1 MPASRIISLQASPDD
16 LPPMLRR
23 NQRRP
28 WSEQQTAEQG
38 LPEPAAPETLSWK
51 RHLLRLLVAA
61 CALMAAGG
69 AWSDQPQEIKI
80 GYLRQP
86 PSKIRISLIDVPAG
100 NDGLAGAQ
108 LATEDDNATGRFLN
122 QHYAVVEKLLGEG
135 DDAVAAMNALA
146 DQGASFIVTSLD
158 ADRLLQVADAGRARG
173 VTLINAL
180 ALDERLREQ
189 DCRANVIHVAPT
201 RAMLADALAQ
211 YLVWKKWTKWML
223 LTGSHD
229 NDALFA
235 DALRHAATRFGA
247 KIVEQREF
255 KDNGGARRT
264 DSGVAEIQRQMPVV
278 TQGAPEHDVLVAADE
293 SEVFAGYLPYRT
305 WDARPVAG
313 SAGLVPT
320 TWNAAFDQWGAVQL
334 QNRFTK
340 AYQRPMTAHDMQVW
354 TAVRMIGEAGARGGS
369 AEPGK
374 MLAYMKSPEFSVAA
388 FKGQKLTL
396 RDWNLQLRQPILLFD
411 GRNTVSVSPQEG
423 FLHQVSALD
432 TLGLDRPETKC
443 RLK

>member
-1 MPASRIISLQASPDD
+1 
-16 LPPMLRR
+16 
-23 NQRRP
+23 
-28 WSEQQTAEQG
+28 
-38 LPEPAAPETLSWK
+38 
-51 RHLLRLLVAA
+51 LLRFFLAVCVLTFSSQAV
-61 CALMAAGG
+61 
-69 AWSDQPQEIKI
+69 WSADEPVDIKI
-80 GYLRQP
+80 GYLRQL
-86 PSKIRISLIDVPAG
+86 PSKLRLSLIDVPSA

-108 LATEDDNATGRFLN
+108 LAIDDDNATGRFLN
-122 QHYAVVEKLLGEG
+122 QHYTLVEKVLGES
-135 DDAVAAMNALA
+135 DDPVAAMNALA
-146 DQGASFIVTSLD
+146 DQGVSFIVTGLD
-158 ADRLLQVADAGRARG
+158 ADRLLKVADAGQGRG
-173 VTLINAL
+173 AIFINAS

-201 RAMLADALAQ
+201 RSMLADALAQ
-211 YLVWKKWTKWML
+211 YLVWKKWDKWVL
-223 LTGSHD
+223 LKGSHEKD
-229 NDALFA
+229 VLFA
-235 DALRHAATRFGA
+235 EALRHAATRFGA
-247 KIVEQREF
+247 KIVEEREF

-278 TQGAPEHDVLVAADE
+278 TQGLPAHDVLVAADE
-293 SEVFAGYLPYRT
+293 SDVFAGYLPFRT

-313 SAGLVPT
+313 SAGLVPV

-340 AYQRPMTAHDMQVW
+340 IFQRPMTSQDAQAW
-354 TAVRMIGEAGARGGS
+354 TAVRMIGEAGVRTVS
-369 AEPGK
+369 ADPGK
-374 MLAYMKSPEFSVAA
+374 MLAFIKGPEFSVAA

-443 RLK
+443 KFK

>member
-1 MPASRIISLQASPDD
+1 
-16 LPPMLRR
+16 
-23 NQRRP
+23 
-28 WSEQQTAEQG
+28 
-38 LPEPAAPETLSWK
+38 
-51 RHLLRLLVAA
+51 LLRLLLGV
-61 CALMAAGG
+61 CVLIALSGAGL
-69 AWSDQPQEIKI
+69 SDQPLEIKI
-80 GYLRQP
+80 GYLRQA
-86 PSKIRISLIDVPAG
+86 PSRLKISLIDLPAA

-108 LATEDDNATGRFLN
+108 LAVEDNNTTGRFLN
-122 QHYAVVEKLLGEG
+122 QHYTLVDTLLGDG
-135 DDAVAAMNALA
+135 DDPVVAMNALA
-146 DQGASFIVTSLD
+146 DQGVSLIVTSLD
-158 ADRLLQVADAGRARG
+158 ADRLLKTADAGKARG
-173 VTLINAL
+173 EMLLNAS

-201 RAMLADALAQ
+201 RSMLADALAQ
-211 YLVWKKWTKWML
+211 YLVWKKWGKWML
-223 LTGSHD
+223 LVGSHEKD
-229 NDALFA
+229 VLFA
-235 DALRHAATRFGA
+235 EALRHAATRFGA

-264 DSGVAEIQRQMPVV
+264 DSGVTEIQHQMPVA

-305 WDARPVAG
+305 WDARPVVG

-340 AYQRPMTAHDMQVW
+340 AFQRSMTADDMQVW
-354 TAVRMIGEAGARGGS
+354 TAVRMIGEAAARTNS
-369 AEPGK
+369 NDAGK
-374 MLAYMKSPEFSVAA
+374 MQAYIKSPAFSVAA

-423 FLHQVSALD
+423 FLHQSSTLD

-443 RLK
+443 KLQ

>member
-1 MPASRIISLQASPDD
+1 
-16 LPPMLRR
+16 
-23 NQRRP
+23 
-28 WSEQQTAEQG
+28 
-38 LPEPAAPETLSWK
+38 
-51 RHLLRLLVAA
+51 LLRLLLGV
-61 CALMAAGG
+61 CVLIALSGAGL
-69 AWSDQPQEIKI
+69 SDQPLEIKI
-80 GYLRQP
+80 GYLRQA
-86 PSKIRISLIDVPAG
+86 PSRIKISLIDVPAG

-108 LATEDDNATGRFLN
+108 LAIEDDNTTGRFLN
-122 QHYAVVEKLLGEG
+122 QHYTLVQTLLGEG
-135 DDAVAAMNALA
+135 DDPVAAMNALA

-158 ADRLLQVADAGRARG
+158 ADRLLKVADAGKARG
-173 VTLINAL
+173 EMLINAS

-201 RAMLADALAQ
+201 RSMLADALAQ

-223 LTGSHD
+223 LTGSHEK
-229 NDALFA
+229 DALFA

-255 KDNGGARRT
+255 KDSGGARRT
-264 DSGVAEIQRQMPVV
+264 DSGVTEIQRQMPVA

-305 WDARPVAG
+305 WAARPVVG
-313 SAGLVPT
+313 SAGLVPN

-340 AYQRPMTAHDMQVW
+340 AFQRSMTAGDMQVW
-354 TAVRMIGEAGARGGS
+354 TAVRMIGEAAARTNS
-369 AEPGK
+369 SDAGK
-374 MLAYMKSPEFSVAA
+374 MQAYIKSPEFSVAA
-388 FKGQKLTL
+388 FKGQKLTI

-423 FLHQVSALD
+423 FLHQSSALD

-443 RLK
+443 KLQ

>member
-1 MPASRIISLQASPDD
+1 LF
-16 LPPMLRR
+16 
-23 NQRRP
+23 
-28 WSEQQTAEQG
+28 
-38 LPEPAAPETLSWK
+38 
-51 RHLLRLLVAA
+51 RLLLGICAFMVLSGAA
-61 CALMAAGG
+61 L
-69 AWSDQPQEIKI
+69 SDQPLEIKI
-80 GYLRQP
+80 GYLHQA
-86 PSKIRISLIDVPAG
+86 PSRVRISLVDVPAS

-108 LATEDDNATGRFLN
+108 LGIEDDNTTGRFLN
-122 QHYAVVEKLLGEG
+122 QRYALIDALLGEG
-135 DDAVAAMNALA
+135 DDPVAAMNALA

-158 ADRLLQVADAGRARG
+158 ADRLLRIADAGKTRG
-173 VTLINAL
+173 VTLINAS

-201 RAMLADALAQ
+201 RSMLADALAQ
-211 YLVWKKWTKWML
+211 YLVWKKWGKWML
-223 LTGSHD
+223 LVGSHE

-255 KDNGGARRT
+255 KDSGGARRT
-264 DSGVAEIQRQMPVV
+264 DSGVTEIQRQMPVA

-305 WDARPVAG
+305 WDARPVVG

-320 TWNAAFDQWGAVQL
+320 TWSAAFDQWGAVQL
-334 QNRFTK
+334 QNRFSKTF
-340 AYQRPMTAHDMQVW
+340 QRTMTADDMQVW
-354 TAVRMIGEAGARGGS
+354 TAVRMIGEAAARTGSGDGA
-369 AEPGK
+369 K
-374 MLAYMKSPEFSVAA
+374 MLAYLKSPEFSIAA
-388 FKGQKLTL
+388 FKGQKLTI

-423 FLHQVSALD
+423 FLHQSSALD

-443 RLK
+443 KLK

>member
-1 MPASRIISLQASPDD
+1 
-16 LPPMLRR
+16 
-23 NQRRP
+23 
-28 WSEQQTAEQG
+28 
-38 LPEPAAPETLSWK
+38 
-51 RHLLRLLVAA
+51 LLRLLVAV
-61 CALMAAGG
+61 CALIALSGTVL
-69 AWSDQPQEIKI
+69 SDQPLEIKI
-80 GYLRQP
+80 GYLREA
-86 PSKIRISLIDVPAG
+86 PSRIRISLTDVPAG

-108 LATEDDNATGRFLN
+108 LAIEDNNTTGRFLN
-122 QHYAVVEKLLGEG
+122 QRYTLIETLLGEG
-135 DDAVAAMNALA
+135 DDPVAAMNALA
-146 DQGASFIVTSLD
+146 DRGASFIVTSLD
-158 ADRLLQVADAGRARG
+158 ADRLLKVADAGKAG
-173 VTLINAL
+173 GETLINAS

-201 RAMLADALAQ
+201 RSMLADALAQ
-211 YLVWKKWTKWML
+211 YLIWKKWRRWL
-223 LTGSHD
+223 LIAGSHD

-247 KIVEQREF
+247 KIVEERQF

-278 TQGAPEHDVLVAADE
+278 TQGAPDYDVLVAADE

-305 WDARPVAG
+305 WDPRPVAG
-313 SAGLVPT
+313 SAGLVPA

-340 AYQRPMTAHDMQVW
+340 AFQRPMTAHDMQVW
-354 TAVRMIGEAGARGGS
+354 TAVRMIGEAAARTGS
-369 AEPGK
+369 GDSGK
-374 MLAYMKSPEFSVAA
+374 MLAYIKSPEFSIAA

-423 FLHQVSALD
+423 FLHQVSELD

-443 RLK
+443 KLK

>member
-1 MPASRIISLQASPDD
+1 M
-16 LPPMLRR
+16 
-23 NQRRP
+23 
-28 WSEQQTAEQG
+28 
-38 LPEPAAPETLSWK
+38 
-51 RHLLRLLVAA
+51 LRLLLGV
-61 CALMAAGG
+61 CVVIALSGAGL
-69 AWSDQPQEIKI
+69 SDQPLEIKI
-80 GYLRQP
+80 GYLRQA
-86 PSKIRISLIDVPAG
+86 PSRIRISLIDVPAG

-108 LATEDDNATGRFLN
+108 LAIEDDNTTGRFLN
-122 QHYAVVEKLLGEG
+122 QHYTLVETLLGEG
-135 DDAVAAMNALA
+135 DDPVAAMNALA

-158 ADRLLQVADAGRARG
+158 ADRLLKTADAGKARG
-173 VTLINAL
+173 EMLINAS

-201 RAMLADALAQ
+201 RSMLADALAQ

-223 LTGSHD
+223 LTGSHEKD
-229 NDALFA
+229 VLFA
-235 DALRHAATRFGA
+235 EALRHAATRFGA
-247 KIVEQREF
+247 KIVDQREF
-255 KDNGGARRT
+255 KDSGGARRT
-264 DSGVAEIQRQMPVV
+264 DSGVTEIQRQMPVA

-305 WDARPVAG
+305 WDARPVVG
-313 SAGLVPT
+313 SAGLVAN

-340 AYQRPMTAHDMQVW
+340 AFQRSMTAGDMQVW
-354 TAVRMIGEAGARGGS
+354 TAVRMIGEAAARTNS
-369 AEPGK
+369 SDAGK
-374 MLAYMKSPEFSVAA
+374 MQAYIKSPEFSVAA

-423 FLHQVSALD
+423 FLHQSSALD

-443 RLK
+443 KLQ